1 MQLFVGGRWKKKQN
15 KKKTTKMLDLL
26 LRLVYKLLRLEA
38 GLKASGFMASHYFLG
53 LV

>member
-1 MQLFVGGRWKKKQN
+1 MQLFVGGREEKKKQKN
-15 KKKTTKMLDLL
+15 TKMLNLL
-26 LRLVYKLLRLEA
+26 LHLVYKLLRLEA